1 MIRPPVAGV
10 ASERRP
16 ASRGFWT
23 DSWTDLQR
31 ISATENVT
39 RVCRKV
45 RQKRPILPKISMR
58 GRIASRSKRSRQR

>member
-10 ASERRP
+10 ASEWRP
-16 ASRGFWT
+16 ASRGLLDGFV
-23 DSWTDLQR
+23 DGSAK